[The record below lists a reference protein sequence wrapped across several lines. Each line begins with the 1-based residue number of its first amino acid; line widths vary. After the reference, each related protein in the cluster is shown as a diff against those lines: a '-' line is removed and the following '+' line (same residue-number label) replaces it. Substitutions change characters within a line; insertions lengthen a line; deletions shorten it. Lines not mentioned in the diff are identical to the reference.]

1 MSVLAALAADEGF
14 RAGLVLTAFSFGLR
28 HGVDWDHIAAIT
40 DITNSSEEPR
50 RSLSLATLYAG
61 GHAAVVFALGVIAI
75 LAGDLVP
82 AGVDE
87 VMGRVVGVTLIALG
101 AYVLYA
107 LVRHGRDFRMRS
119 RWMLLFAGAA
129 RGVRW
134 ARRRGWRRAE
144 EIVHDHEHHHDAL
157 HGHADDPDMPLLAG
171 PPAPAVAPAGATV
184 TARTHRHRHAH
195 HGTLPDDPFASYGRW
210 SALGVG
216 AIHGI
221 GAETPTQVLLF
232 LAAANAGGT
241 GAGLVL
247 LAVFVLGLLVS
258 NSVIAVV
265 STFGFLNATR
275 SFRTYAAVAVVTG
288 VVSTAVGVLFLFG
301 RESALPAFFGG

>member
-1 MSVLAALAADEGF
+1 MSLLAAVATDDGF
-14 RAGLVLTAFSFGLR
+14 RAGLVLTAFAFGLR

-40 DITNSSEEPR
+40 DITNSQDQPR
-50 RSLSLATLYAG
+50 RSLSLATIYAA
-61 GHAAVVFALGVIAI
+61 GHGLVVFALGVLAI
-75 LAGDLVP
+75 LAGDLIP
-82 AGVDE
+82 AGVDTF
-87 VMGRVVGVTLIALG
+87 MSRLVGVTLILLG
-101 AYVLYA
+101 FYVLYA

-119 RWMLLFAGAA
+119 RWMLLFSGAA
-129 RGVRW
+129 RGLRW
-134 ARRRGWRRAE
+134 ARRRGRRSE
-144 EIVHDHEHHHDAL
+144 EFVHEHEHDHDAGHEH
-157 HGHADDPDMPLLAG
+157 DDHPL
-171 PPAPAVAPAGATV
+171 APAAPAETGGGGVV
-184 TARTHRHRHAH
+184 TATRTHRHRHLH
-195 HGTLPDDPFASYGRW
+195 RGTLPDDPFVTYGRR

-216 AIHGI
+216 MIHGV

-232 LAAANAGGT
+232 LAAAKAGGA

-288 VVSTAVGVLFLFG
+288 VVSTVVGVLFLVG

>member
-1 MSVLAALAADEGF
+1 MRVLAALAADEGF
-14 RAGLVLTAFSFGLR
+14 RAGLVLTAFFFGLR

-50 RSLSLATLYAG
+50 RSISLATAYAG
-61 GHAAVVFALGVIAI
+61 GHAVVVFALGVIAI

-87 VMGRVVGVTLIALG
+87 AMGRVVGVTLIALG

-134 ARRRGWRRAE
+134 ARRRGWRRTE

-157 HGHADDPDMPLLAG
+157 HGHRDDPDLAPQSGPAAPPL
-171 PPAPAVAPAGATV
+171 APAGAIT
-184 TARTHRHRHAH
+184 TTRTHRHRHAH
-195 HGTLPDDPFASYGRW
+195 RGTLPDDPFAAYGTW

-232 LAAANAGGT
+232 LAAAKAGGT